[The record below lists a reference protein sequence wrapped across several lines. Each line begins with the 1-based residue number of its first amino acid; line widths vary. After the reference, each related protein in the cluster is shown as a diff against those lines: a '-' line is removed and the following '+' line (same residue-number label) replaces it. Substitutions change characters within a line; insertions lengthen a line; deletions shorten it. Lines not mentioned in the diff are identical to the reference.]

1 MNALRAIPM
10 QSCARPPATRF
21 ASKSNRSSTTA
32 RRFTWRRVWRCARS
46 EAPAPKFF
54 AFHSRQNLHS
64 TRALAPRVPPAYSSF
79 MARADCPICQGSG
92 WRVVER
98 TTEGARAVASE
109 GPGASTGAPKTVW
122 AIPCDCTTDD
132 RAGRTLGRARI
143 PERYR
148 HCDFESYEADNEIEN
163 VSREQQAGW
172 NRSLAQAK
180 LVVQKFAAEFPV
192 GNEHGLLLMGPCGVG
207 KTHLA
212 VAALKEIV
220 LRGHSVLFYNYR
232 ELLKEIQDSYN
243 PENQATEMTVL
254 EPVLQA
260 EILVLDDV
268 GSSKPSLWA
277 LETVGH
283 VLNTRYN
290 EKRVTLLTTN
300 SLDAEP
306 GANPATPPV
315 SPRVIGMRAPA
326 IEDSLT
332 ERVGKRI
339 RSRLYEMCRTI
350 EITAPD
356 YRKEIRNMSRG
367 RA

>member
-1 MNALRAIPM
+1 
-10 QSCARPPATRF
+10 
-21 ASKSNRSSTTA
+21 
-32 RRFTWRRVWRCARS
+32 
-46 EAPAPKFF
+46 
-54 AFHSRQNLHS
+54 
-64 TRALAPRVPPAYSSF
+64 

-92 WRVVER
+92 WKVVER
-98 TTEGARAVASE
+98 TTEGARAVASDRR
-109 GPGASTGAPKTVW
+109 GASTGAPKTVW

-132 RAGRTLGRARI
+132 RAGRTLGRARV

-163 VSREQQAGW
+163 VSREQQAAW

-212 VAALKEIV
+212 VAALKEIGR
-220 LRGHSVLFYNYR
+220 RGQSGLFYDYR
-232 ELLKEIQDSYN
+232 ERLKEFQDSYN
-243 PENQATEMTVL
+243 PENQATEMPVP

-300 SLDAEP
+300 FLDSDSVGPTGPSA
-306 GANPATPPV
+306 V
-315 SPRVIGMRAPA
+315 SRVAGMRAPSVD
-326 IEDSLT
+326 DSLT

-339 RSRLYEMCRTI
+339 RSRLYEMCRTV
-350 EITAPD
+350 EIFGPD
-356 YRKEIRNMSRG
+356 YRKEIRTASG
-367 RA
+367 